1 MTNYRA
7 IMLAMPHVPNHI
19 DAFARECGQHGDTIK
34 KTLNYKHGTSFS
46 DLRNEVR
53 AELLLDLEGQRPK
66 TFCERLGF
74 GAAKTFYKWHTA
86 YFGYSWKQ
94 RSVKMGDESDA
105 EEVRAQQVVVVIDT
119 ISAAVNTLVDRMTE
133 ELTEEEDE
141 HVRTILMEQ
150 YRFWR
155 MVPR

>member
-1 MTNYRA
+1 
-7 IMLAMPHVPNHI
+7 
-19 DAFARECGQHGDTIK
+19 
-34 KTLNYKHGTSFS
+34 
-46 DLRNEVR
+46 
-53 AELLLDLEGQRPK
+53 
-66 TFCERLGF
+66 
-74 GAAKTFYKWHTA
+74 
-86 YFGYSWKQ
+86 
-94 RSVKMGDESDA
+94 MGDESDA

-133 ELTEEEDE
+133 ELTEEEDA

>member
-1 MTNYRA
+1 
-7 IMLAMPHVPNHI
+7 
-19 DAFARECGQHGDTIK
+19 
-34 KTLNYKHGTSFS
+34 
-46 DLRNEVR
+46 
-53 AELLLDLEGQRPK
+53 
-66 TFCERLGF
+66 
-74 GAAKTFYKWHTA
+74 
-86 YFGYSWKQ
+86 
-94 RSVKMGDESDA
+94 MGDESDA